1 MALKKFPDIQKTAW
15 NSSKKETWNTTVKK
29 TGSGRRRAMT
39 NQLYPD
45 WTISIQFK
53 RLTDEESRKILGF
66 CALQKGALLPFLWL
80 DPKDYRVKGIQ
91 IPMISPGKYQ
101 AVMQVGDYVEP
112 AAHIENVIVYR
123 NGAKVLASDY
133 TITDGVIAF
142 KTAPAGSDIIKADY
156 IYWWQ
161 VCFDDDGLGITEIFK
176 NWNETGS
183 IKLRVVR

>member
-1 MALKKFPDIQKTAW
+1 
-15 NSSKKETWNTTVKK
+15 
-29 TGSGRRRAMT
+29 MT

-45 WTISIQFK
+45 WIISVQFK

-80 DPKDYRVKGIQ
+80 DPKDYQVKGIQ
-91 IPMISPGKYQ
+91 LPMISPGKYQ
-101 AVMQVGDYVEP
+101 AVMQVGEYVEP
-112 AAHIENVIVYR
+112 AAYIENATVYR
-123 NGAKVLASDY
+123 NDAKVPASDY
-133 TITDGVIAF
+133 TITDGVIVF
-142 KTAPAGSDIIKADY
+142 KTAPAAGDIIKADY

-161 VCFDDDGLGITEIFK
+161 VCFDDDGLGITELFR

>member
-1 MALKKFPDIQKTAW
+1 
-15 NSSKKETWNTTVKK
+15 
-29 TGSGRRRAMT
+29 MT

-45 WTISIQFK
+45 WTISVQFK

-133 TITDGVIAF
+133 TITDGVIVF
-142 KTAPAGSDIIKADY
+142 KTAPAAGDIIKADY

-161 VCFDDDGLGITEIFK
+161 VCFDDDGLGITELFR

>member
-1 MALKKFPDIQKTAW
+1 MALKKFPDIQKAAW

-45 WTISIQFK
+45 WTISVQFK

-80 DPKDYRVKGIQ
+80 DPKDYQVKGIQ
-91 IPMISPGKYQ
+91 LPMVSPGKYQ
-101 AVMQVGDYVEP
+101 AVMQVGEYVEP
-112 AAHIENVIVYR
+112 AA
-123 NGAKVLASDY
+123 KVPASDY
-133 TITDGVIAF
+133 TITDGVIVF
-142 KTAPAGSDIIKADY
+142 KTAPAGSDVIKADY
-156 IYWWQ
+156 TYYWK
-161 VCFDDDGLGITEIFK
+161 VCFDDDGLGITELFR
-176 NWNETGS
+176 NWNETGR